1 MKKLKQIILE
11 NKVLFLILLITII
24 IILLFWIIWPIVIK
38 KYTIQPPP
46 WNIVEYNNND
56 NEVIN
61 SMKITINN
69 SEYVVDLEKN
79 NTVRSLLSMLP
90 LELDMS
96 ELNGNEKYVYLD
108 ESLPTNSYNP
118 KNINAGD
125 VMLFGDNCLVV
136 FYKSFDT
143 LYSYTKIGHIN
154 NLGDLGSGNI
164 KVKIEK

>member
-1 MKKLKQIILE
+1 MVFRMKKLKQIILE
-11 NKVLFLILLITII
+11 NKVLFLILFMVLC
-24 IILLFWIIWPIVIK
+24 FWLSWPIVRKDHILQ
-38 KYTIQPPP
+38 TGPL
-46 WNIVEYNNND
+46 NIVDNN

-61 SMKITINN
+61 SMKIIIND
-69 SEYVVDLEKN
+69 SEYIVDLEDN
-79 NTVRSLLSMLP
+79 DTVKELLSRLP
-90 LELDMS
+90 LELNMS
-96 ELNGNEKYVYLD
+96 ELNCNEKYVYLD

-136 FYKSFDT
+136 FYKSFET
-143 LYSYTKIGHIN
+143 SYSYTKIGHIN

>member
-11 NKVLFLILLITII
+11 NKVLFLILFMALC
-24 IILLFWIIWPIVIK
+24 FWFAWPIVRKDHILQ
-38 KYTIQPPP
+38 TGPL
-46 WNIVEYNNND
+46 NIVDNN

-61 SMKITINN
+61 SMKIIINN
-69 SEYVVDLEKN
+69 SEYVVDLEDN
-79 NTVRSLLSMLP
+79 DTARVLVSMLP
-90 LELDMS
+90 LELNMS
-96 ELNGNEKYVYLD
+96 ELNGNEKYVYFD

-118 KNINAGD
+118 KTINAGD
-125 VMLFGDNCLVV
+125 VMLFGDNCLVI

-143 LYSYTKIGHIN
+143 SYSYTKIGHIN